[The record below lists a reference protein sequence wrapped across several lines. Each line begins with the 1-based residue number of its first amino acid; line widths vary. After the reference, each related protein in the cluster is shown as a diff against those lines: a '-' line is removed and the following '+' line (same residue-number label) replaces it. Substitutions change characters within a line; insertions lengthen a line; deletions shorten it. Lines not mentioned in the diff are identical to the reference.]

1 LKDPTE
7 IFKLQARVPSWA
19 TMFNCDAV
27 PKMLYTA
34 VIVRGA
40 LGSR

>member
-1 LKDPTE
+1 MYEVIMLGSV
-7 IFKLQARVPSWA
+7 IVFSR
-19 TMFNCDAV
+19 DAV

-40 LGSR
+40 LGSS